1 MIQKKF
7 ILIGNMNGYV
17 IKNSDGQ
24 YFSGFNT
31 TSDKLIKARIYSA
44 ITYAQK
50 SAKDLNA
57 NTSRTPNIKHD
68 FKVIKIKI
76 EELE

>member
-1 MIQKKF
+1 ME
-7 ILIGNMNGYV
+7 GYV
-17 IKNSDGQ
+17 IKNSDDQ

-31 TSDKLIKARIYSA
+31 TSDKLIKAKIYST

-50 SAKDLNA
+50 SANDLNA

-68 FKVIKIKI
+68 FKVVKVKI